1 MHPFT
6 LLLKIHPGMN
16 NFHMY
21 SKFTTDALLST
32 EPSLSSAGN
41 STMHLFFPSRSKVV
55 LLFTNMQSQ
64 KTLKGILMI
73 FANYLSLKLT

>member
-6 LLLKIHPGMN
+6 LLLKIYPRMN
-16 NFHMY
+16 DFHMY
-21 SKFTTDALLST
+21 SKFTADALLST
-32 EPSLSSAGN
+32 EPSLSSAGK
-41 STMHLFFPSRSKVV
+41 SAMHMFFHQEDEKK
-55 LLFTNMQSQ
+55 LFTNIQNQ